1 MSSEESTERV
11 WTYNFARSTLTAF
24 TTASASS
31 QSPVWMPDGT
41 RIVYRG
47 TRQGFRN
54 LFWKAGDGSDDE
66 QRLSMNENMQTP
78 VSVSPDGNRLA
89 YTEINR
95 ATGNDLWVLTLGG
108 NQTAEPFLRTPASE
122 NNAHFSPDGHWLAYV
137 SNESGRNEIY
147 VQPFPG
153 PGRRSAISTD
163 GGNEPVWSR
172 DARELFYRNGD
183 AVMSVPITF
192 QPTFAAGVPR
202 LLFRSDFEPTGTGT
216 AGYDVSLDGRRFLM
230 IQPSEP
236 EPPATQVSVV
246 INWLEELSRLVPVAR

>member
-1 MSSEESTERV
+1 MRSEESTERV
-11 WTYNFARSTLTAF
+11 WTYNFARATLTPL
-24 TTASASS
+24 TAADVSS
-31 QSPVWMPDGT
+31 QAPAWMPDGT
-41 RIVYRG
+41 RVVYRG
-47 TRQGFRN
+47 TREGSRN
-54 LFWKAGDGSDDE
+54 LFWKAANGSDQE
-66 QRLSMNENMQTP
+66 ERLTTSENLETP
-78 VSVSPDGNRLA
+78 VSVSPDGKRVA
-89 YTEINR
+89 YAAVDPVLGYDI
-95 ATGNDLWVLTLGG
+95 WVLPLDGT
-108 NQTAEPFLRTPASE
+108 RTPQVFLKTPAIE
-122 NNAHFSPDGHWLAYV
+122 TNPHFSPDGHWLAYV
-137 SNESGRNEIY
+137 SDESGRNEVY

-153 PGRRSAISTD
+153 PGGKWTISTN

-216 AGYDVSLDGRRFLM
+216 SGYDVSLDGRRFLM

-246 INWLEELSRLVPVAR
+246 INWFEELRRLVPVAR